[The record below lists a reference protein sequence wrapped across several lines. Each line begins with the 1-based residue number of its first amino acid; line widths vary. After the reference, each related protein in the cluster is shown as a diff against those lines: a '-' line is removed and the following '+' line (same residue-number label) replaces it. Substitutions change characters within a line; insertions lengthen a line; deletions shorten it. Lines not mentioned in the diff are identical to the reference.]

1 MEGGIGCGE
10 LPRSAFCGYHASDSK
25 STGTRNS
32 PDEAFDSLRAARL
45 FRRHAIPCGATQ
57 AAQNDSRQGQGGRLS
72 ILPLVDHVEGAGS
85 AYDGRPIVGI
95 GSTYG
100 RMAIRDRGRAG
111 LPRRGLCASFATLLC
126 GPGLSSSRPLSAV
139 RGLLAIRRHVRRGGG
154 RVDRTRLGICGHGTT
169 AGAHRTGWHAGL
181 CRTATPPR
189 VAGTGEAD
197 RGESA
202 ARSRAVCA
210 RYPGLGVASLW
221 GADR

>member
-1 MEGGIGCGE
+1 MITGHEKNTRRYREWHVGLVAQMEGGIGCGE

-32 PDEAFDSLRAARL
+32 PDEAFDSFRAARL

-139 RGLLAIRRHVRRGGG
+139 RGLLAIRRHVR
-154 RVDRTRLGICGHGTT
+154 DRKSTRLNSSH
-169 AGAHRTGWHAGL
+169 
-181 CRTATPPR
+181 
-189 VAGTGEAD
+189 VS
-197 RGESA
+197 ESRMPSSA
-202 ARSRAVCA
+202 
-210 RYPGLGVASLW
+210 
-221 GADR
+221 